1 MKHIGIKKVT
11 KVEKDSKEVSRIAV
25 IGVGMIGRVHVE
37 RTKDAKGCNLVA
49 ICDKNPKIAELAK
62 EMGVKYY
69 DDHKKMIESEDLDGV
84 IIALANELHEPVGS
98 YCAGK
103 GLHIMMEKPI
113 APDTASAKKL
123 IKSAKA
129 NNVKLLIAHHRRFN
143 AKINT
148 IKNMIADG
156 ELGRLVGVSILW
168 SMYKPSQY
176 FVEGPWRKVKGSGG
190 PILINTIHE
199 IDNLRYIYGEIA
211 KVYGEVSN
219 KIRGFEVEDTVSV
232 TIRFHDGTLASI
244 LMSDAAP
251 SLWGY
256 ECTMRENPFFFP
268 TYGRIYTYLGTEAS
282 LTVPAMN
289 KTFYPDPDRK
299 GWQYPLETE
308 EIKVKYRDPYVDQIS
323 HFCRVIRGQEQPRTS
338 GEDGLKTL
346 EITMAVME
354 SGISGKPIDI
364 NFDY

>member
-1 MKHIGIKKVT
+1 MKNDVN
-11 KVEKDSKEVSRIAV
+11 ELSRIAV

-37 RTKDAKGCNLVA
+37 RTKNAQGCGLAA
-49 ICDKNPKIAELAK
+49 ICDRNPKIEKLAK

-69 DDHKKMIESEDLDGV
+69 DDYKKMIEKEDLDGV
-84 IIALANELHEPVGS
+84 IIALANELHEEVGS
-98 YCAGK
+98 YCAQK

-113 APDTASAKKL
+113 APDVESAKKL
-123 IKSAKA
+123 IASAKKK
-129 NNVKLLIAHHRRFN
+129 NVKLLIAHHRRFN

-148 IKNMIADG
+148 VKKMIANG
-156 ELGRLVGVSILW
+156 ELGRIAGISILW
-168 SMYKPSQY
+168 CMYKPSQY
-176 FVEGPWRKVKGSGG
+176 FVDGPWRKSKGSGG

-211 KVYGEVSN
+211 RVYGEVSN

-232 TIRFHDGTLASI
+232 TIRFQDGTLASI
-244 LMSDAAP
+244 LMSDTAP

-256 ECTMRENPFFFP
+256 ECTMRENPFFYK
-268 TYGRIYTYLGTEAS
+268 TNGRIYTYLGTEAS
-282 LTVPAMN
+282 LTIPAMN
-289 KTFYPDPDRK
+289 KTFYPDPEKK
-299 GWQYPLETE
+299 GWQYPLKTE
-308 EIKVKYRDPYVDQIS
+308 EIKIEYRDPYVDQIS
-323 HFCRVIRGQEQPRTS
+323 HFCRVIRGEEEPRTS

-354 SGISGKPIDI
+354 SGASGKPIDI